1 MSLRKQTLQYTAAAV
16 AIAALVILSSTFY
29 LNPQMGQQSSGS
41 AKLII
46 QLTDPPEVPKGTSS
60 LNLTYSS
67 ITLLAAEPA
76 TTTGV
81 QVTTKSVAV
90 GGSGTVDLLKLQNIS
105 KTIASASLPAG
116 SYVYSLS
123 FTVTGIMIDVSGTK
137 SPVTLATGGST
148 LTVTLS
154 RPAAIEGTYI
164 ALLQLNPVVVSTPSG
179 YQLIP
184 SAVALIRGESQGDKG
199 HEDVGSEQQLSQ
211 QDNNDLDHAHGN
223 LAATLKA
230 LSASGDTT
238 TVTVEVTN
246 NGNDAVDLKAVGIHG
261 SFTVS
266 GQTCTQDNGESQST
280 SESTTTT
287 ATTTSTSTGT
297 NTNTVESRQCE
308 NSDGVTFV
316 PSGSSVTGTVCVS
329 MAMNLVTGGH
339 SDHGEHEDHGLTLT
353 KGQCVD
359 LTFTGKIT
367 FGSST
372 LVPNTA
378 SGQMYEVHV
387 AASEGANLELSCQ
400 LPITSTSCSAVQHD

>member
-1 MSLRKQTLQYTAAAV
+1 MNMSLRKQTLRYAAAAI

-29 LNPQMGQQSSGS
+29 LNQRIGQQSSGS

-67 ITLLAAEPA
+67 IALLVGEPA
-76 TTTGV
+76 AGG
-81 QVTTKSVAV
+81 QVTTQSVGV
-90 GGSGTVDLLKLQNIS
+90 TGSGTVDLLKLQNVS
-105 KTIASASLPAG
+105 KTVASASLPSG
-116 SYVYSLS
+116 SYVYSLG
-123 FTVTGIMIDVSGTK
+123 FTVTSITIDVSGTK

-148 LTVTLS
+148 LTVTLL

-184 SAVALIRGESQGDKG
+184 SAVALIRGESQDDKG
-199 HEDVGSEQQLSQ
+199 HEDVGSEQQVSQ

-246 NGNDAVDLKAVGIHG
+246 NGNDPVDLKAIGVHG

-266 GQTCTQDNGESQST
+266 GQTCTPDNGESKST
-280 SESTTTT
+280 SESTTTAVT
-287 ATTTSTSTGT
+287 TTTTSTGT
-297 NTNTVESRQCE
+297 SQECE
-308 NSDGVTFV
+308 NPDGVVFI
-316 PSGSSVTGTVCVS
+316 PSGTSVSGTGCVS
-329 MAMNLVTGGH
+329 MTMNLVTGDH
-339 SDHGEHEDHGLTLT
+339 SNDGEHDDHGLTLT

-378 SGQMYEVHV
+378 SGQMYEVQV
-387 AASEGANLELSCQ
+387 AATEGANLELSCQ
-400 LPITSTSCSAVQHD
+400 LPITPTSCSAVQHDQD

>member
-1 MSLRKQTLQYTAAAV
+1 MSLRKQTLQYTAAAIT
-16 AIAALVILSSTFY
+16 IAALVILSSVFY
-29 LNPQMGQQSSGS
+29 LNPSTGQQGSGS

-67 ITLLAAEPA
+67 ISLLAGEPT

-81 QVTTKSVAV
+81 QVTTKSVSV

-184 SAVALIRGESQGDKG
+184 SAVALIRGESHGDKG

-211 QDNNDLDHAHGN
+211 QDNDDLNHAHGN

-246 NGNDAVDLKAVGIHG
+246 SGSDPVDLKAIGIHG
-261 SFTVS
+261 SFAVS
-266 GQTCTQDNGESQST
+266 GQACTPENGESKSV

-287 ATTTSTSTGT
+287 VTTTSTSTGT
-297 NTNTVESRQCE
+297 SQHCE
-308 NSDGVTFV
+308 NSNEVAFV
-316 PSGSSVTGTVCVS
+316 PSGSSVSGTGCVS
-329 MAMNLVTGGH
+329 MAMNLVTGAH
-339 SDHGEHEDHGLTLT
+339 SDQGEHDGRGLTLT

-359 LTFTGKIT
+359 LTFTGKMT
-367 FGSST
+367 FGAST

-378 SGQMYEVHV
+378 SGQAYELQV
-387 AASEGANLELSCQ
+387 AASGGANVELSCQ
-400 LPITSTSCSAVQHD
+400 LPITSTSCSTVQHAQD